1 MRFQN
6 LKALASIRER
16 DAQQAKQQFDI
27 LLREGIRKRFGQY
40 FDDAHRSVL
49 EEELYVIGVRG
60 AESLFLHY
68 LDTLK
73 KIRRFAFPYVCGTEN
88 ASLICYCL
96 GITQVDPVTTHS
108 RFEQFLPP
116 DDDWLPALH
125 IELPGNQKE
134 EAWRRFG
141 VGGRFGWIY
150 QRKRAFEVSV
160 QQAERFFMR
169 PSFKDPAIFATLVPD
184 NVPAEQVPKT
194 LAEYVRFCAAE
205 RRGRTGKEGSL
216 LFREDVIELLH
227 AAGYSYARAER
238 ARGHCALGTPDA
250 INREREEFCRI
261 ACKRGMR
268 HDQALHIFETFLG
281 ASRFPV
287 SRACMTAIAQYRY
300 MEIYFKRRAE
310 RDLS

>member
-1 MRFQN
+1 MIRFQN

-169 PSFKDPAIFATLVPD
+169 PSFKDPPSLQLSSRTMCLRSRCRKRLRNMCVF
-184 NVPAEQVPKT
+184 
-194 LAEYVRFCAAE
+194 VRRNAAE
-205 RRGRTGKEGSL
+205 GPEKRCCFGRMSSNCFMLRGIPMRGQNGCGGIAHRVRRRQSGGNGRSSAALPVNGVCGTIRRCTYLKPSSAQADSPSL
-216 LFREDVIELLH
+216 
-227 AAGYSYARAER
+227 APA
-238 ARGHCALGTPDA
+238 
-250 INREREEFCRI
+250 
-261 ACKRGMR
+261 
-268 HDQALHIFETFLG
+268 
-281 ASRFPV
+281 
-287 SRACMTAIAQYRY
+287 
-300 MEIYFKRRAE
+300 
-310 RDLS
+310 

>member
-1 MRFQN
+1 MIRFQN

-88 ASLICYCL
+88 ASLVCYCL

-116 DDDWLPALH
+116 DDDSLPALH

-169 PSFKDPAIFATLVPD
+169 PSFKDPAVFATLVPD

-205 RRGRTGKEGSL
+205 RRGRTGKEV

-227 AAGYSYARAER
+227 AAGYPYAKAER
-238 ARGHCALGTPDA
+238 ARRHCAPGTPEA
-250 INREREEFCRI
+250 IRREREKFCRI

-287 SRACMTAIAQYRY
+287 SRACMTAVAQYRY